1 MYAQEH
7 RTIEFLPVT
16 LSPDSSDSCNRAVV
30 DVAAVVTGEVDVV
43 DVVFGV
49 TGEVDVVDVVVV
61 VVAAAIDKLMIIKMQ
76 ISVMTVTHQTS
87 REHYTCW

>member
-30 DVAAVVTGEVDVV
+30 DVAAV
-43 DVVFGV
+43 V